1 LVWGT
6 PYLGLVAGERA
17 PDPLTAFEELSRG
30 SDRFFILDRNP
41 VYLAKPIRMG
51 GMGEAAPTFTVSRA
65 GPAAIQGSIEAFH
78 QRGSGKGL
86 GQEGNCSSLER
97 PGADALIREGRN
109 ENERRL
115 ATLDAHMR

>member
-17 PDPLTAFEELSRG
+17 PDPPMAFEELSRG
-30 SDRFFILDRNP
+30 RDRFFYIGPQSGLPRQTHQN
-41 VYLAKPIRMG
+41 G
-51 GMGEAAPTFTVSRA
+51 WHGEAAPTFTVSRA
-65 GPAAIQGSIEAFH
+65 GLAAIQGSIEAFH

-86 GQEGNCSSLER
+86 GQEGNCASLER
-97 PGADALIREGRN
+97 PGADALIREGRD
-109 ENERRL
+109 ENERRP